1 MEYDDD
7 EDEEDEDEEEEME
20 AEEEDDR
27 RRPPADG
34 LETPSGMATPSGLNS
49 VTSTVPGGLETPEF
63 VELRKKKRQES
74 EAPGPGPSQPR
85 DLYQVIP
92 ERESTSR
99 GFMGSSTAYDISGLG
114 QGGPGVLGA
123 DDLSKKVSRHSPST
137 WPRSSQDTRLY
148 LNNTDDRSAK
158 LAKSTFQSTLMKTS
172 RKNSSKLD
180 MMLLAQLP
188 VVCTYLG
195 PIRTGVDLM
204 MSSVI
209 R

>member
-1 MEYDDD
+1 
-7 EDEEDEDEEEEME
+7 ME

-63 VELRKKKRQES
+63 VDLRKKRQES

-92 ERESTSR
+92 ERETTSR

-123 DDLSKKVSRHSPST
+123 DDLSKKVSHISHMLQS
-137 WPRSSQDTRLY
+137 DH
-148 LNNTDDRSAK
+148 NTDDHSAK
-158 LAKSTFQSTLMKTS
+158 QAKSIFQSIRTKTS
-172 RKNSSKLD
+172 PKNSSKPDTTLLD
-180 MMLLAQLP
+180 QRPVVYTYLEPIRIGAGSMMLL
-188 VVCTYLG
+188 
-195 PIRTGVDLM
+195 
-204 MSSVI
+204 VI
-209 R
+209 K